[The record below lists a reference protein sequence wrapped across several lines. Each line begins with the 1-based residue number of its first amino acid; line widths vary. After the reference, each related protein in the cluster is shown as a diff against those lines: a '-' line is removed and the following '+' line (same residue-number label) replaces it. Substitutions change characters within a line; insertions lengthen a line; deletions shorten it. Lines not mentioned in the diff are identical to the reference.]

1 MGQCSFLKE
10 NKLNM
15 KNLVIILFLAGQLLQ
30 AQANNA
36 HVVYFE
42 TGKYN
47 VPDIETNRLVL
58 FIKSLKDN
66 QIERISIYGFTDDR
80 GSDNYNLTL
89 SQNRANA
96 IKKIFSGFGVDDNLI
111 SNVDGKGEVLLRV
124 VSSDNL
130 NIIRGLNRKV
140 EINIEYQKK
149 KEIFSNI
156 KKEEIEASLFLR
168 DDISVGDKITLE
180 NILFKTGYSSLE
192 KESINVLENIGASL
206 LKRKDIYFT
215 IQGHVCC
222 TENTRDA
229 IDKKTGKRN
238 LSMARAKYIYDYLI
252 KKGVKRNRMKYV
264 GLRNKYP
271 LGGATKYDRRV
282 EIKITYIS
290 KKN

>member
-1 MGQCSFLKE
+1 MRIFF
-10 NKLNM
+10 
-15 KNLVIILFLAGQLLQ
+15 ILLFITGQLLQ
-30 AQANNA
+30 AQTNNA
-36 HVVYFE
+36 HVVYFD
-42 TGKYN
+42 TGQYN

-58 FIKSLKDN
+58 FIQSLKDI

-80 GSDNYNLTL
+80 GTDNYNLAL

-96 IKKIFSGFGVDDNLI
+96 IKKIFSRFGVDDNLI

-140 EINIEYQKK
+140 EINIEYPKNE
-149 KEIFSNI
+149 EI
-156 KKEEIEASLFLR
+156 KEEENKSTNFLSG
-168 DDISVGDKITLE
+168 DLSVGDKITLD

-192 KESINVLENIGASL
+192 NESIEVLEGVASDL

-222 TENTRDA
+222 TKNSRDA
-229 IDKKTGKRN
+229 IDKRTGKRN
-238 LSMARAKYIYDYLI
+238 LSMARAKYIYNYLI
-252 KKGVKRNRMKYV
+252 KKGVKRNRMRYV

-290 KKN
+290 KKG

>member
-1 MGQCSFLKE
+1 
-10 NKLNM
+10 M

-58 FIKSLKDN
+58 FIKNLKDN

-140 EINIEYQKK
+140 EINIEY
-149 KEIFSNI
+149 KEKEGVVVEI
-156 KKEEIEASLFLR
+156 KEEDIGTKQFLS
-168 DDISVGDKITLE
+168 DNIAVGDKITLD

-192 KESINVLENIGASL
+192 VESINVLEEIAEAL

-222 TENTRDA
+222 TNNTGDA
-229 IDKKTGKRN
+229 IDKKTGKKN
-238 LSMARAKYIYDYLI
+238 LSLARAKYIYEYLI
-252 KKGVKRNRMKYV
+252 GKGVKKNRMKYV

-271 LGGATKYDRRV
+271 KGGAAKYDRRV

>member
-1 MGQCSFLKE
+1 
-10 NKLNM
+10 M

-96 IKKIFSGFGVDDNLI
+96 IKKIFSRFGVDDNLI

-140 EINIEYQKK
+140 EINIEY
-149 KEIFSNI
+149 KEKEGVVVEI
-156 KKEEIEASLFLR
+156 KEEDIGTKQFLS
-168 DDISVGDKITLE
+168 DNIAVGDKITLD

-192 KESINVLENIGASL
+192 VESINVLEVMAEAL
-206 LKRKDIYFT
+206 LKRKDLYFT

-222 TENTRDA
+222 TNNTGDA
-229 IDKKTGKRN
+229 IDKKTGKKN
-238 LSMARAKYIYDYLI
+238 LSLARAKYIYEYLI
-252 KKGVKRNRMKYV
+252 GKGVKKSRMKYV

-271 LGGATKYDRRV
+271 IGGAAKYDRRV

>member
-1 MGQCSFLKE
+1 
-10 NKLNM
+10 M
-15 KNLVIILFLAGQLLQ
+15 KNLVIILFLAGQLIQ
-30 AQANNA
+30 AQADNA

-47 VPDIETNRLVL
+47 VPNIETNRLVL

-96 IKKIFSGFGVDDNLI
+96 IKKIFSRFGVDDNLI

-140 EINIEYQKK
+140 EINIEY
-149 KEIFSNI
+149 KEKDGVVVEI
-156 KKEEIEASLFLR
+156 KEEDIGTKQFLS
-168 DDISVGDKITLE
+168 DNIAVGDKITLD

-192 KESINVLENIGASL
+192 VESINVLEEIAEAL

-222 TENTRDA
+222 TNNTGDA
-229 IDKKTGKRN
+229 IDKKTGKKN
-238 LSMARAKYIYDYLI
+238 LSLARAKYIYEYLI
-252 KKGVKRNRMKYV
+252 GKGVKKSRMKYV

-271 LGGATKYDRRV
+271 IGGAAKYDRRV

>member
-1 MGQCSFLKE
+1 
-10 NKLNM
+10 M

-96 IKKIFSGFGVDDNLI
+96 IKKIFSRFGVDDNLI

-140 EINIEYQKK
+140 EINIEY
-149 KEIFSNI
+149 KEKEGVVVEI
-156 KKEEIEASLFLR
+156 KEEDIGTKQFLS
-168 DDISVGDKITLE
+168 DNIAVGDKITLD

-192 KESINVLENIGASL
+192 VESINVLEEIAEAL

-222 TENTRDA
+222 TNNTGDA
-229 IDKKTGKRN
+229 IDKKTGKKN
-238 LSMARAKYIYDYLI
+238 LSLARAKYIYEYLI
-252 KKGVKRNRMKYV
+252 GKGVKKSRMKYV

-271 LGGATKYDRRV
+271 IGGAAKYDRRV